1 MTVYDNR
8 RCELGE
14 GAFWHPERQQFF
26 WFDILAG
33 KLLSQQDGQTISW
46 DFDEFASAAGWVSQD
61 ELIVASETALWKLNL
76 VTKTR
81 DRLVPLSA
89 DRPDIRSNDGRADPW
104 GGFWIGTMG
113 KKAEH
118 EAGSIW
124 RYYKGEMR
132 ELFPKISI
140 TNAICFD
147 ASREIAYFSDT
158 KLGRVWTQRLD
169 AANGWPVGSPE
180 LYLDL
185 KDEGLSPDGAVTDAE
200 GNFWNAQWG
209 ASRVACYAPDGSFKG
224 AEMFDASQISCPAF
238 GGADLDILFAT
249 SALQGMDEAARA
261 AEPQGGMVFQ
271 RKLSVRGVAEP
282 KVILG

>member
-33 KLLSQQDGQTISW
+33 KLLSQQAGQPVSW
-46 DFDEFASAAGWVSQD
+46 DFEEFASAAGWISQD
-61 ELIVASETALWKLNL
+61 ELMIASETALWKLNL
-76 VTKTR
+76 VTNAR

-147 ASREIAYFSDT
+147 APRELAYFSDT

-169 AANGWPVGSPE
+169 PANGWPVGSPE
-180 LYLDL
+180 LFLDL
-185 KDEGLSPDGAVTDAE
+185 KDEGLSPDGAVVDAE

-209 ASRVACYAPDGSFKG
+209 ASRVACYAPDGSFKS
-224 AEMFDASQISCPAF
+224 AEMFEAGQISCPAF
-238 GGADLDILFAT
+238 GGTDLDILFAT
-249 SALQGMDEAARA
+249 SALQGMSEAERL
-261 AEPQGGMVFQ
+261 AEPKGGMVFQ
-271 RKLSVRGVAEP
+271 RTLSVRGVAEP